1 MIVEGLVPD
10 ARRPG
15 STRVV
20 VEGRPA
26 WTVPADVVADLALV
40 AGGTLSGAQ
49 MERLDRAADE
59 EGAFRSGLRSLERRA
74 HARQELQRKL
84 ERKGHTADSV
94 AAATARLERLGLL
107 DDEAFALQY
116 VTTRSSRGRGPVRLR
131 HDLRS
136 LGIADDTIVRSVAA
150 IPTDDDDPLA
160 QPRALAIKRA
170 SQLGGLPRE
179 TRRRRLSAYLA
190 RRGFSGGDARQ
201 VIDTVLAGMQHDE

>member
-1 MIVEGLVPD
+1 MIIEGLVPD

-20 VEGRPA
+20 VGGRPA
-26 WTVPADVVADLALV
+26 WTVPADVVTALTLV
-40 AGGTLSGAQ
+40 AGGTVTGAQ
-49 MERLDRAADE
+49 MERLDLAADE

-84 ERKGHTADSV
+84 ERKGHTPEAV
-94 AAATARLERLGLL
+94 AAAIGRLERLGLL

-116 VTTRSSRGRGPVRLR
+116 ATTRSARGRGPVRLR

-136 LGIADDTIVRSVAA
+136 LGIADDTIARSVAA
-150 IPTDDDDPLA
+150 IPADEDDPLA

-170 SQLGGLPRE
+170 GQLGGLPRE

-190 RRGFSGGDARQ
+190 RRGFSGSDARK
-201 VIDTVLAGMQHDE
+201 VIDTVLGGMQRDE

>member
-1 MIVEGLVPD
+1 MIIEGLVPD

-20 VEGRPA
+20 VGGRPA
-26 WTVPADVVADLALV
+26 WTVPAEVVTELALI
-40 AGGTLSGAQ
+40 AGASLTGAQ

-59 EGAFRSGLRSLERRA
+59 EGAFRAGLRSLERRA

-94 AAATARLERLGLL
+94 AASTARLERLGLL
-107 DDEAFALQY
+107 DDEAFAYQY
-116 VTTRSSRGRGPVRLR
+116 VATRSVRGRGPVRLR

-136 LGIADDTIVRSVAA
+136 LGIADETIARSVAA

-160 QPRALAIKRA
+160 QPRALAVKRA
-170 SQLGGLPRE
+170 GQLAGLPSE

-190 RRGFSGGDARQ
+190 RRGFSGSDARQ

>member
-20 VEGRPA
+20 VGGRPA
-26 WTVPADVVADLALV
+26 WTVPADVVAELALV
-40 AGGTLSGAQ
+40 AGGRLTGVQ

-84 ERKGHTADSV
+84 ERKGHTADAVIS
-94 AAATARLERLGLL
+94 AIGRLERLGLL
-107 DDEAFALQY
+107 DDAAFAQQY
-116 VTTRSSRGRGPVRLR
+116 VASRSARGRGPVRLR

-136 LGIADDTIVRSVAA
+136 LGIADETIAHSVAA
-150 IPTDDDDPLA
+150 IPTDHGDPLA

-170 SQLGGLPRE
+170 GQLGGLPRE
-179 TRRRRLSAYLA
+179 TRRRRLSAFLA
-190 RRGFSGGDARQ
+190 RRGFSGSDARA
-201 VIDTVLAGMQHDE
+201 VIDHVLGGMKHDG